1 MKEVVEMT
9 AMNDD
14 LSDAITA
21 LDEGVSS
28 ALCDSAN
35 TIAESIRNAFDHGG
49 GVHHD
54 VNVVSAISDLARNAK
69 RIADAITDGGVS
81 PGPDGLGGHVGCLTE
96 SVMSVATGLSK
107 IADAI
112 NDLADAV
119 REGQ

>member
-1 MKEVVEMT
+1 
-9 AMNDD
+9 MNNELNDTLHSVGED
-14 LSDAITA
+14 FF
-21 LDEGVSS
+21 S
-28 ALCDSAN
+28 AVCDSAA
-35 TIAESIRNAFDHGG
+35 TVARSITDAFGCGGDDHEL
-49 GVHHD
+49 
-54 VNVVSAISDLARNAK
+54 NVVTAISDLGHNAK
-69 RIADAITDGGVS
+69 RIADSITDGGAS